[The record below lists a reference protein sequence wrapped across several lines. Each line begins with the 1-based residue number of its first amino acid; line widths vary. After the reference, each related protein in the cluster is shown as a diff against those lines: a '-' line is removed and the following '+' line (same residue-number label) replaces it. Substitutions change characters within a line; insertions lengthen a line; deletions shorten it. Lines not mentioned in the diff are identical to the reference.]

1 MRAVSLEEVSQGHR
15 AVRRPAGMLALHC
28 SPVAL
33 DKAPMAR
40 YGQAKQGIRP
50 DLEVGLSPVVTRDGR
65 DLPAGAILC
74 GELAATRFAVGGAER
89 PGRNGLR
96 RWRHPSWLG
105 GDRALRSRQTTSTF
119 RIPAGTGKH
128 CIGMCAPVGLPGPDW
143 PALRT
148 CTKVRTA
155 GIDGTT
161 VPGRQGLDELPAAR
175 PADGPQRKSRSCR
188 PDPARKSATYS
199 TYRNMPSSGRI
210 SGIDSRLSRQR
221 SVLSLRR
228 GVDGT
233 GSSNGPD
240 RATADSARR
249 LC

>member
-119 RIPAGTGKH
+119 RIPAGLASIASECVPRSDCPDLTGLLSER
-128 CIGMCAPVGLPGPDW
+128 APKSGQRGSTAPQCQAVKGWTSFPPPAQRTGLSERVEAAVPIQHGN
-143 PALRT
+143 LRPIQHT
-148 CTKVRTA
+148 EICLLQEEYL
-155 GIDGTT
+155 G
-161 VPGRQGLDELPAAR
+161 
-175 PADGPQRKSRSCR
+175 
-188 PDPARKSATYS
+188 
-199 TYRNMPSSGRI
+199 
-210 SGIDSRLSRQR
+210 
-221 SVLSLRR
+221 
-228 GVDGT
+228 
-233 GSSNGPD
+233 
-240 RATADSARR
+240 
-249 LC
+249 